1 MRDNPKDSIAAPS
14 PLPVSGGDAQTGWAL
29 WRLSL
34 VLKEISENLEPHT
47 DKKNSHLVRL
57 LPKMLLTGGD
67 EGDDSRE

>member
-1 MRDNPKDSIAAPS
+1 MRDNPKDSIAPS
-14 PLPVSGGDAQTGWAL
+14 PLPVSSGDAQTGL